1 MARKKKSREE
11 RRSGAQINQQGY
23 QPYQPYQPMDGQ
35 PNYQGGN
42 DPYYQQP
49 MNGQPNYQGNSDP
62 YYQQPMNG
70 QPNYQGGSDSYY
82 QQPMNGQPNY
92 QGNSDS
98 YYQQPMG
105 GQPNYQGGGDPYYQ
119 QPMNGQPYQQQYSR
133 NTGYQQPGSEAQAEA
148 LRKKKKRR
156 TRKIVMFVVEVIVL
170 VILAG
175 ALYIAAAFSKME
187 TVELENEE
195 EIKQQV
201 VEQLDEEVVEQLND
215 YWNIALY
222 GVDSRSGETSMQT
235 RTDTIMVASIDR
247 ATKEVKLVS
256 VYRDTYLD
264 NTDGHYR
271 KATECYEAGGAS
283 RSINM
288 LNRNL
293 DLDITNYVSVDMS
306 VVAEVVDMV
315 GGVEIDVRDDE
326 ITHLNNYQVEGS
338 EITGK
343 EIIPVTETGP
353 QVLNGLQAMSYC
365 RIRYTDGA
373 DYERTERQRTVLGKI
388 FEKVQKL
395 DILTLTGMIDQ
406 ILPYITT
413 NLTKTEI
420 LSLAKDVAAYKIGET
435 AGFPFNK
442 TAMGSDWG
450 DIVVPVDL
458 QSNVTELHEFLFGTQ
473 NYVPS
478 SQVQEISA
486 YISNYTGYYAE

>member
-1 MARKKKSREE
+1 MSRKKKSREE
-11 RRSGAQINQQGY
+11 RRSGAQMNPQGY
-23 QPYQPYQPMDGQ
+23 QPYQPYQPDYQTGGDSNYQ
-35 PNYQGGN
+35 RTAYQAGTDPNYQQPMGGQSGYQN
-42 DPYYQQP
+42 GGDPYYQQS
-49 MNGQPNYQGNSDP
+49 MNGQSGYQTGSDP
-62 YYQQPMNG
+62 YYQQSMNG
-70 QPNYQGGSDSYY
+70 QPGYQTGST
-82 QQPMNGQPNY
+82 
-92 QGNSDS
+92 S

-105 GQPNYQGGGDPYYQ
+105 GQP
-119 QPMNGQPYQQQYSR
+119 YQQQYR
-133 NTGYQQPGSEAQAEA
+133 QNVGYQQLNREAQAEA
-148 LRKKKKRR
+148 LKKKKKRR
-156 TRKIVMFVVEVIVL
+156 ARKITMFVIEVIIL
-170 VILAG
+170 LILAG
-175 ALYIAAAFSKME
+175 ALYMAAAFSKME
-187 TVELENEE
+187 TVKLENEE

-201 VEQLDEEVVEQLND
+201 VEQLDEEVMEQLND

-222 GVDSRSGETSMQT
+222 GVDSRYGETATQT
-235 RTDTIMVASIDR
+235 RTDTIMVASINR
-247 ATKEVKLVS
+247 TTKEVKLVS

-306 VVAEVVDMV
+306 VVAEVVDMI
-315 GGVEIDVRDDE
+315 GGIEIDIQEDE
-326 ITHLNNYQVEGS
+326 IEHLNNYQVEGS

-343 EIIPVTETGP
+343 EIIQVTGAGP
-353 QVLNGLQAMSYC
+353 QTLNGLQAMSYC
-365 RIRYTDGA
+365 RIRYTIGD
-373 DYERTERQRTVLGKI
+373 DYKRTERQRLVLEKI

-395 DILTLTGMIDQ
+395 DPLTLTGMIDK

-435 AGFPFNK
+435 VGFPFDK
-442 TAMGSDWG
+442 TATGSEMGDL
-450 DIVVPVDL
+450 VVPVDL
-458 QSNVTELHEFLFGTQ
+458 QSNVTKLHEFLFGTQ

-486 YISNYTGYYAE
+486 YISDYTGYYAE